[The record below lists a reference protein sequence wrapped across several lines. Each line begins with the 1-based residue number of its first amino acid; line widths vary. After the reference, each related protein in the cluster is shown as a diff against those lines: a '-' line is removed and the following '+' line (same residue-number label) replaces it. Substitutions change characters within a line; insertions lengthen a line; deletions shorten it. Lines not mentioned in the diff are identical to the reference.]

1 MTTHALRLLGLDADA
16 DERTIKRAYA
26 AKLKSVRPDTDP
38 EGFQRLHEA
47 YREALR
53 CRELSDRIGRDED
66 EFDEV
71 FAEDESANSDDDG
84 GRAFGDEL
92 STSPTADALR
102 MDADPEG
109 RRADTATPHGT
120 PVSRSPI
127 EEAATNA
134 AVDSNEGN
142 FRAAPS
148 REETLDNDATDSNLD
163 ALFDDGLRTAFD
175 PDRSRLR
182 RWLHE
187 QPALWSL
194 AHKPTIG
201 FCWLRLLEERLP
213 PVPGQNFDELVEFFG
228 YQDLHSGHD
237 PLTLRRLREHL
248 DAVWEQERNNLASAD
263 TAFAASAPTP
273 WSAEASRMRARMR
286 EEHFAAEERRAR
298 YAQEHPNQRRV
309 LGAWRT
315 PEERARAIQR
325 IAARDH
331 RHLLEPPNRWRDLWL
346 MALPFYSESVRAF
359 LLETGDGD
367 PQAIPPHFRPA
378 RVRYWLAAGDD
389 RRWSWPRTQVALV
402 RAVTWSGAIGLL
414 VLAGAMSPKEGA
426 EPALPLDLLPEI
438 WLLAPLLFVA
448 WLVIATLK
456 SALYW
461 QADVESAQ
469 PPKRWAHRG
478 FVPLF
483 FAASILAS
491 ARSEIGAEA
500 FHLGMMAMV
509 AAIARHHG
517 SRSTARTDG
526 PQLPPQL
533 SHPLTLIV
541 FGLFMILLS
550 DIIAAEEVALGILLC
565 LWGVAAAL
573 WTQSLRLRRARR

>member
-1 MTTHALRLLGLDADA
+1 MTTHALRLLGLDVDA
-16 DERTIKRAYA
+16 DQRAIKRAYA

-53 CRELSDRIGRDED
+53 WCELRSASGPDED
-66 EFDEV
+66 EFDEA
-71 FAEDESANSDDDG
+71 FAEDESADSGNDER
-84 GRAFGDEL
+84 RALGEEQ
-92 STSPTADALR
+92 SISPT
-102 MDADPEG
+102 
-109 RRADTATPHGT
+109 TA
-120 PVSRSPI
+120 
-127 EEAATNA
+127 ANA
-134 AVDSNEGN
+134 FADSNEEDSRGE
-142 FRAAPS
+142 PS
-148 REETLDNDATDSNLD
+148 RDETPDDDATESNLD

-175 PDRSRLR
+175 PDRSRMR

-194 AHKPTIG
+194 EHKPTIG
-201 FCWLRLLEERLP
+201 FWWLRLLEERLP

-228 YQDLHSGHD
+228 YQDLHNGYD

-248 DAVWEQERNNLASAD
+248 DAVWEQERSNLASAD
-263 TAFAASAPTP
+263 TAFTASAPTP
-273 WSAEASRMRARMR
+273 WSAEASLTRARMR
-286 EEHFAAEERRAR
+286 EEHLAAEERRAL
-298 YAQEHPNQRRV
+298 YAKEHPNQRPV
-309 LGAWRT
+309 LGASRT
-315 PEERARAIQR
+315 PEERARAIER
-325 IAARDH
+325 VAARDH

-367 PQAIPPHFRPA
+367 PQAIPQHFRPA
-378 RVRYWLAAGDD
+378 RVRYWLTAGDD

-402 RAVTWSGAIGLL
+402 RAVVWSAAIGLL

-426 EPALPLDLLPEI
+426 EPALPLDLLPDI
-438 WLLAPLLFVA
+438 WLLAPLLFLA

-461 QADVESAQ
+461 QADTEPAQ
-469 PPKRWAHRG
+469 PPRRWAHRG
-478 FVPLF
+478 FVPLL
-483 FAASILAS
+483 FAMSILAS
-491 ARSEIGAEA
+491 ARSEIGVEA

-517 SRSTARTDG
+517 SRSPARMYG

-550 DIIAAEEVALGILLC
+550 DIIAVEEVALGILLG